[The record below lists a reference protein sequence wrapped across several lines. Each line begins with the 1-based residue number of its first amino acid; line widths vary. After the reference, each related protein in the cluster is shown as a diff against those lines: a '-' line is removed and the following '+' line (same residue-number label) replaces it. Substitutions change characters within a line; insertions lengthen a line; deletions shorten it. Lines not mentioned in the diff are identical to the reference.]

1 MRIFGFMKTKL
12 TLLTIALVA
21 FSAKADIPLTNEW
34 WNVPPKTTLFELG
47 DSLYRGTNFTLAV
60 DAATSNAVY
69 EAANAA
75 TNYANTVAEAATNY
89 TDSVAT
95 DIKAWTTNSTIV
107 GYTSWVYSGD
117 TSPTAVYSINMT
129 ESGGNYLFSLYDTV
143 GSTLVGTVTTNVL
156 NPTVLVYN
164 LNPGTITA
172 SRDPI
177 RRNTNGF
184 AMYSDVQEV
193 KDDIRDMD
201 TSYFRFNQI
210 TNVNQSVQYVYTD
223 ANTTQLNI
231 MMPATGMTKDWLVY
245 VLAETNLTIKLP
257 PATYWVSSD
266 SVTNAIPPATPTA
279 LYFTQ
284 VTDDTYSIG
293 RKEFVPITV
302 ETPMAATL
310 RKAREK
316 ATRGGTLR
324 YANTALT
331 ARKPATTTA
340 TTSKTA
346 TATKTATSTNKVQAA
361 AKK

>member
-1 MRIFGFMKTKL
+1 MKKTKL
-12 TLLTIALVA
+12 AFLTVVLAI
-21 FSAKADIPLTNEW
+21 FSANADIALTNEW
-34 WNVPPKTTLFELG
+34 WNVPPKTTLFEMG

-75 TNYANTVAEAATNY
+75 TNYANIVAEAATNY

-117 TSPTAVYSINMT
+117 TSSTAVYSINMT

-143 GSTLVGTVTTNVL
+143 ASTLIGTVTTNLL
-156 NPTVLVYN
+156 NPTVLVYS
-164 LNPGTITA
+164 LNPGVITA
-172 SRDPI
+172 SREEI
-177 RRNTNGF
+177 RRNTLGF

-201 TSYFRFNQI
+201 TSYYRFNHI

-231 MMPATGMTKDWLVY
+231 AMPATGMTKDWLVY

-284 VTDDTYSIG
+284 ITDDTYSIG

-310 RKAREK
+310 RKARER

-324 YANTALT
+324 YANTRLT
-331 ARKPATTTA
+331 TAKKPAATTA
-340 TTSKTA
+340 T
-346 TATKTATSTNKVQAA
+346 TATKTATAAKPAAVSTNKVQSAT
-361 AKK
+361 KK